1 MSRIGLTS
9 GFELVPEGK
18 HVFVISAV
26 NYDQQFGRMTVTL
39 KTKDGIRK
47 DERFQLLDQNQ
58 EVNEKAMN
66 AFSYFAKVATKD
78 YANREIETDDLVD
91 CFIGANAIHDIQPN
105 RNDPSKTVTFVN
117 LRDWFEAD
125 AFEGETLIPPKADP
139 IPPQPA
145 KKDILASL
153 GL

>member
-18 HVFVISAV
+18 HIFCITNV
-26 NYDQQFGRMTVTL
+26 NYDTQFGRMTVTL
-39 KTKDGIRK
+39 KTKEGIRK

-66 AFSYFAKVATKD
+66 AFSYFAKVATHD
-78 YANREIETDDLVD
+78 YTNREIETDDLVG
-91 CFIGANAIHDIQPN
+91 CFIGANAVHDVQPN
-105 RNDPSKTVTFVN
+105 RNDPTKTVTFVN

-125 AFEGETLIPPKADP
+125 AFEGEQIAEKANIPPKKA
-139 IPPQPA
+139 
-145 KKDILASL
+145 DILASL